1 MTEPKIKN
9 ILIPYKP
16 YNNDTVC
23 VTVYAPCIKTED
35 GWCITMTDEIMKI
48 LETNE
53 IRIDGVITVED
64 LKDD

>member
-9 ILIPYKP
+9 ILIPYK
-16 YNNDTVC
+16 NNI
-23 VTVYAPCIKTED
+23 VYAPCIKTEN
-35 GWCITMTDEIMKI
+35 GWCINMTDEFMKI

>member
-9 ILIPYKP
+9 ILIPYK
-16 YNNDTVC
+16 NNTI
-23 VTVYAPCIKTED
+23 YAPCIKTEY
-35 GWCITMTDEIMKI
+35 GWCLKMTDEFMKI

-53 IRIDGVITVED
+53 IRIEGVITVKD